1 MMPVRS
7 VESSPGHRVFAHD
20 CEVCGAPAAFGIGVN
35 LRRAL
40 ETGDVKHA
48 GKWWC
53 GYDPMTGE
61 MFCRKEQ
68 GIDVRDNRP

>member
-7 VESSPGHRVFAHD
+7 VESSPGHRVVVHE

-48 GKWWC
+48 GRW
-53 GYDPMTGE
+53 
-61 MFCRKEQ
+61 FCFEHWKEQ
-68 GIDVRDNRP
+68 GQGDERLFR